1 MKITNKDVAE
11 KIIDYLH
18 HRITSMDLV
27 YWAESMMME
36 ADFESHDYETL
47 RDIVSR
53 LGLSDV
59 REFGMSWED
68 CENFL
73 SRLGYRTQVIITE
86 SSAKATA
93 ES

>member
-1 MKITNKDVAE
+1 MKITNKDVAS
-11 KIIDYLH
+11 KITDYLNH
-18 HRITSMDLV
+18 SITLVDLV
-27 YWAESMMME
+27 DWAESIMME
-36 ADFESHDYETL
+36 ADFDSRDYETL

-73 SRLGYRTQVIITE
+73 SRLGYRAQVLVSE
-86 SSAKATA
+86 SSAKAIA
-93 ES
+93 